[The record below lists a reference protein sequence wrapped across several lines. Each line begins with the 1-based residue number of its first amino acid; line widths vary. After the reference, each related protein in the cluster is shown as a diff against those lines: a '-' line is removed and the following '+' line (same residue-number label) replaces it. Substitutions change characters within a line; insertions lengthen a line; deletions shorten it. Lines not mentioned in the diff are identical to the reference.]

1 MAKIKTYTIDN
12 IISDKDVVI
21 GSDADNS
28 NETKNFQVSD
38 LRQYLLSGLEPQ
50 TGGNLKIT
58 TIVSNNVLYTTPQSY
73 FNSSVTPIVVLKYEI
88 IFLIL
93 NGKTFIFR
101 KNNDTYGVGGTQ
113 TVSSD
118 FTEVDTTAT
127 INANLQDLDS
137 VLSEGNISTQDAKVG
152 GLYIYNTNT
161 PSGGGY
167 VYITG
172 DKNRFNFF
180 NNIGVEYGHIT
191 QDSIRLE
198 DLTTNYGFN
207 ISKPSTLTGNYV
219 ATFQNATG
227 TVAYL
232 SNIPSVPVTD
242 VNAGNNVTVT
252 DVAGVYTVNAVIPT
266 PAYVINT
273 MLRDSLTNTT
283 MYQGGGV
290 FDFNPVSNI
299 TNSVRI
305 QFNDNISSLISSGT
319 YGIVYFLYENGRSNA
334 YPINFSDVTISGAN
348 LTFSFPL
355 ADYWSET
362 VGDRVS
368 AIDVTLKPECVT
380 LVGGEKFQGNIS
392 GTLSKYIHK
401 W

>member
-1 MAKIKTYTIDN
+1 MARIKTYDIDN

-21 GSDADNS
+21 GSDADNI

-38 LRQYLLSGLEPQ
+38 LRQYILSGLEPE

-58 TIVSNNVLYTTPQSY
+58 TIVDNESEYTDPDDY
-73 FNSSVTPIVVLKYEI
+73 FNNSEDPITVLHYEI

-101 KNNDTYGVGGTQ
+101 KNNDVYGLGETQ
-113 TVSSD
+113 VVLSD
-118 FTEVDTTAT
+118 FTEIDTTAT

-137 VLSEGNISTQDAKVG
+137 VLSEGNVSTQDAKVG
-152 GLYIYNTNT
+152 GLYIYNPNT
-161 PSGGGY
+161 PSGNGY

-172 DKNRFNFF
+172 DKNRFNFYS
-180 NNIGVEYGHIT
+180 NTGVDYGYLT
-191 QDSIRLE
+191 QDFIRLE
-198 DLTTNYGFN
+198 DSANNYGFS
-207 ISKPSTLTGNYV
+207 ISKPATLTGNYV

-232 SNIPSVPVTD
+232 SNIPSVPVQD
-242 VNAGNNVTVT
+242 VNAGSNITISDT
-252 DVAGVYTVNAVIPT
+252 AGVYTVSASIPT
-266 PAYVINT
+266 AGYVINT
-273 MLRDSLTNTT
+273 MLRNSLTNTT
-283 MYQGGGV
+283 LYQGGGV
-290 FDFNPVSNI
+290 FEFDSVSNI

-305 QFNDNISSLISSGT
+305 EFNDNISSLISSGT
-319 YGIVYFLYENGRSNA
+319 YGNVYFLYENGRSNV

-355 ADYWSET
+355 STYWSET
-362 VGDRVS
+362 AGDRVS
-368 AIDVTLKPECVT
+368 AIDITLKPECVT
-380 LVGGEKFQGNIS
+380 IVGGEKFHGNIS

>member
-58 TIVSNNVLYTTPQSY
+58 TIVSNNILYTTPQSY
-73 FNSSVTPIVVLKYEI
+73 FNSSVTPIVVLRYEI

-137 VLSEGNISTQDAKVG
+137 VLTEGNISIQNAKLG
-152 GLYIYNTNT
+152 SLYMYNPNT
-161 PSGGGY
+161 PSGNGY

-180 NNIGVEYGHIT
+180 NNVGVEYGHIT

-198 DLTTNYGFN
+198 DLTTNFGFQ
-207 ISKPSTLTGNYV
+207 ITKPSTLTGNYV
-219 ATFQNATG
+219 ATFQDSTG

-232 SNIPSVPVTD
+232 SNIPSVPVQD

-273 MLRDSLTNTT
+273 MLRNSLTNTT

-319 YGIVYFLYENGRSNA
+319 YGTVYFLYEDGKSNV
-334 YPINFSDVTISGAN
+334 YPINFSDVAISGAN

-355 ADYWSET
+355 SDYWSEV
-362 VGDRVS
+362 VGQRVT
-368 AIDVTLKPECVT
+368 AVDITLKPDCILLT
-380 LVGGEKFQGNIS
+380 GGEKFHGNMS

>member
-38 LRQYLLSGLEPQ
+38 LRQYVLSGLEPE

-58 TIVSNNVLYTTPQSY
+58 TIVDNDSEYTDPDDY
-73 FNSSVTPIVVLKYEI
+73 FNNSSTPITVLQYEI

-101 KNNDTYGVGGTQ
+101 KNNDTYGVGETQ

-118 FTEVDTTAT
+118 FTEVDTTST

-152 GLYIYNTNT
+152 GLYMYNTNT
-161 PSGGGY
+161 LSGSGY

-172 DKNRFNFF
+172 DKNRFNFYS
-180 NNIGVEYGHIT
+180 NTGVDYGYLT
-191 QDSIRLE
+191 QDFIRLE
-198 DLTTNYGFN
+198 DSSNNYGFS

-227 TVAYL
+227 TVAYT
-232 SNIPSVPVTD
+232 SDIPSVPVQD
-242 VNAGNNVTVT
+242 VNAGNNITISDT
-252 DVAGVYTVNAVIPT
+252 AGVYTISASIPT
-266 PAYVINT
+266 AGYVINT
-273 MLRDSLTNTT
+273 MLRNSLTNTT
-283 MYQGGGV
+283 LYQGGGV
-290 FDFNPVSNI
+290 FEFDSVSNI

-305 QFNDNISSLISSGT
+305 EFNDDISSLISSGT
-319 YGIVYFLYENGRSNA
+319 YGTVYFLYENGRSNV

-355 ADYWSET
+355 STYWSET
-362 VGDRVS
+362 AGDRVS
-368 AIDVTLKPECVT
+368 AIDITLKPDCVT
-380 LVGGEKFQGNIS
+380 IVGGEKFQGNIS

>member
-58 TIVSNNVLYTTPQSY
+58 TIVINNVLYTTPQSY

-118 FTEVDTTAT
+118 FTEVDTTAA

-137 VLSEGNISTQDAKVG
+137 VLSEGNISIQNAKLG
-152 GLYIYNTNT
+152 SLYMYNPNT
-161 PSGGGY
+161 PSGNGY

-180 NNIGVEYGHIT
+180 NNIGVEYGYIT
-191 QDSIRLE
+191 QDFIRLE
-198 DLTTNYGFN
+198 DLTTNYGFQ
-207 ISKPSTLTGNYV
+207 IAKPSTLTGNYV

-232 SNIPSVPVTD
+232 SDIPAVPVTD
-242 VNAGNNVTVT
+242 VNAGNNITVT
-252 DVAGVYTVNAVIPT
+252 DAAGVYTVNAVIPT

-273 MLRDSLTNTT
+273 MLRNSFTNTT

>member
-1 MAKIKTYTIDN
+1 MAKIRTYTIDN
-12 IISDKDVVI
+12 IISDRDLVV
-21 GSDADNS
+21 GSDADNN
-28 NETKNFQVSD
+28 NETKNFKVSD
-38 LRQYLLSGLEPQ
+38 LRQYVLSGLEPD

-58 TIVSNNVLYTTPQSY
+58 TIVDNASSYTDPDDY
-73 FNSSVTPIVVLKYEI
+73 FNNSSTPITVLQYEI

-101 KNNDTYGVGGTQ
+101 KNDDVYGVGETQ
-113 TVSSD
+113 VVLSD
-118 FTEVDTTAT
+118 FTEIDTTAT
-127 INANLQDLDS
+127 INSNLQDLDS
-137 VLSEGNISTQDAKVG
+137 VLTEGNISIQNAKLG
-152 GLYIYNTNT
+152 SLYLYNSNT
-161 PSGGGY
+161 PSGSGY

-180 NNIGVEYGHIT
+180 NNVGVEYGYIT
-191 QDSIRLE
+191 QDVIRLE
-198 DLTTNYGFN
+198 DLTTNFGFQ
-207 ISKPSTLTGNYV
+207 IAKPSTLTGNYV
-219 ATFQNATG
+219 ATFQNSTG

-232 SNIPSVPVTD
+232 SNIPSVPVQD

-252 DVAGVYTVNAVIPT
+252 DSAGVYTVNAVIPT

-273 MLRDSLTNTT
+273 MFRNSLTNTT
-283 MYQGGGV
+283 LYQGGGV
-290 FDFNPVSNI
+290 FEFDSVSNI

-305 QFNDNISSLISSGT
+305 EFNDNISSLISSGT
-319 YGIVYFLYENGRSNA
+319 YGTVYFLYENGRSNV

-355 ADYWSET
+355 SDYWSET
-362 VGDRVS
+362 PGDRVS
-368 AIDVTLKPECVT
+368 AIDVTFKPDCIT

>member
-58 TIVSNNVLYTTPQSY
+58 TIVSNNILYTTPQSY

-113 TVSSD
+113 TVNSD

-137 VLSEGNISTQDAKVG
+137 VLTEGNISIQNAKLG
-152 GLYIYNTNT
+152 SLYMYNPNT

-180 NNIGVEYGHIT
+180 NNIGVEYGYIT
-191 QDSIRLE
+191 QDFIRLE
-198 DLTTNYGFN
+198 DLTTNYGFQ
-207 ISKPSTLTGNYV
+207 IAKPSTLTGNYV

-266 PAYVINT
+266 PAYVTNT
-273 MLRDSLTNTT
+273 MLRNSLTNTT

-319 YGIVYFLYENGRSNA
+319 YGTVYFLYEDGKSNV
-334 YPINFSDVTISGAN
+334 YPINFSDVAISGAN

-355 ADYWSET
+355 SDYWSEV
-362 VGDRVS
+362 VGQRVT
-368 AIDVTLKPECVT
+368 AVDITLKPDCILLT
-380 LVGGEKFQGNIS
+380 GGEKFHGNMS

>member
-58 TIVSNNVLYTTPQSY
+58 TIVSNNILYTTPQSY
-73 FNSSVTPIVVLKYEI
+73 FNSSVTPIVVLRYEI

-137 VLSEGNISTQDAKVG
+137 VLTEGNESLLDAKV
-152 GLYIYNTNT
+152 N
-161 PSGGGY
+161 SVY
-167 VYITG
+167 VYNDFVPAGVGYMPITG
-172 DKNRFNFF
+172 DKNAFNFYSVQGDKYAQISNGQIF
-180 NNIGVEYGHIT
+180 VKGVGTTYGVNIAAP
-191 QDSIRLE
+191 
-198 DLTTNYGFN
+198 TTA
-207 ISKPSTLTGNYV
+207 TAV
-219 ATFQNATG
+219 RQATFQNASG
-227 TVAYL
+227 TIAYL
-232 SNIPSVPVTD
+232 SDIPSVPVQD

-273 MLRDSLTNTT
+273 MLRNSLTNTT

-319 YGIVYFLYENGRSNA
+319 YGTVYFLYEDGKSNV
-334 YPINFSDVTISGAN
+334 YPINFSDVAISGAN

-355 ADYWSET
+355 SDYWSEV
-362 VGDRVS
+362 VGQRVT
-368 AIDVTLKPECVT
+368 AVDITLKPDCILLT
-380 LVGGEKFQGNIS
+380 GGEKFHGNMS